1 MLLVFVG
8 QKLLGFQWAMRF
20 CQLSSP
26 LFLSGINSWWPITNI
41 RWIRYL
47 ICFGGACFHVRWF
60 WSFFIILWYA
70 LVAGAFMPD
79 NFEVSSYWWGS
90 PLIHQRFKKWSSSSR
105 WVLLVVDFLQVA
117 YSSWPQRMCWAVCC
131 VQFIQQ
137 SSRWPQPCSRHK
149 ENSFCHI
156 NYGTGCGLCLFLY
169 MSSQITHQ
177 YQHKILLCCLPS
189 CQSMPWAHITH
200 KVKTCMPLR
209 CWYSLA

>member
-1 MLLVFVG
+1 
-8 QKLLGFQWAMRF
+8 MRK
-20 CQLSSP
+20 
-26 LFLSGINSWWPITNI
+26 
-41 RWIRYL
+41 
-47 ICFGGACFHVRWF
+47 
-60 WSFFIILWYA
+60 
-70 LVAGAFMPD
+70 
-79 NFEVSSYWWGS
+79 

-117 YSSWPQRMCWAVCC
+117 YSSWPQRMCWAVWC

-177 YQHKILLCCLPS
+177 YQHKANSSTPVLFALFLSKHHAMSSYYHSQSQNLHVIALLVFIGLTV
-189 CQSMPWAHITH
+189 M
-200 KVKTCMPLR
+200 
-209 CWYSLA
+209 SLAFDLLTEPLTQPLATKLLNCLIRCAFLPEDSLMKPHTWEW